1 MSEESFL
8 DRINR
13 KERKAFHELYEKH
26 YRPLVMFAMRY
37 LEHNEDA
44 EDIVQDLF
52 VAVWESEEKFMSEQG
67 LYVFL
72 YNSVRNACLNF
83 LKHKQVEKKYI
94 DYALKE
100 EDAGIEEDYNVLE
113 DELYNSLFEA
123 IDELSER
130 CREVILLHLD
140 GKKNEEIARELNIAL
155 LTVKT
160 QKKRAFHY
168 LRERLGVIA
177 LFWLGVF

>member
-83 LKHKQVEKKYI
+83 LKHKQVEKI
-94 DYALKE
+94 
-100 EDAGIEEDYNVLE
+100 
-113 DELYNSLFEA
+113 F
-123 IDELSER
+123 
-130 CREVILLHLD
+130 
-140 GKKNEEIARELNIAL
+140 LN
-155 LTVKT
+155 
-160 QKKRAFHY
+160 
-168 LRERLGVIA
+168 
-177 LFWLGVF
+177 